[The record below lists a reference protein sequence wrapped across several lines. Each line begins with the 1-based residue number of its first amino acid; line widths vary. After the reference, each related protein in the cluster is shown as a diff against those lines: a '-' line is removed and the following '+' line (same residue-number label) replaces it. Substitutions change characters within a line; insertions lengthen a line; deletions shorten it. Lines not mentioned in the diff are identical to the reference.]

1 MNRDAGRE
9 RQRRRRVAQD
19 VKGAR
24 RDPGRL
30 AAVPEPFG
38 EALRMDRRAELV
50 GEHEIGVDVGIAR
63 EVPLEQLGVAMPAM
77 WSLPTARSSKGA
89 RSCS

>member
-1 MNRDAGRE
+1 MNRDAGGE

-77 WSLPTARSSKGA
+77 WSLPTARSSRGA